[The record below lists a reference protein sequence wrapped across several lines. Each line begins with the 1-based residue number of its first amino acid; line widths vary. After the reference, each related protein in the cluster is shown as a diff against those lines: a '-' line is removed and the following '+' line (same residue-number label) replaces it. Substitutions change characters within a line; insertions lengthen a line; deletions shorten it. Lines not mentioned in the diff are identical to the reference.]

1 MGVCNSSSP
10 PNPCTPGI
18 FPGMEQQFESFP
30 KEIDDEANSYFQ
42 KIYNKTMSI
51 PAVLDMLKRFQDST
65 VKKERSVL
73 LKILSDTMYIVS

>member
-1 MGVCNSSSP
+1 M
-10 PNPCTPGI
+10 

-51 PAVLDMLKRFQDST
+51 PAVLDMLKRFQDSS
-65 VKKERSVL
+65 VKKERCYF
-73 LKILSDTMYIVS
+73 LKNRNSFLHSILYKRKGLEKIIVQSRL

>member
-1 MGVCNSSSP
+1 M
-10 PNPCTPGI
+10 

-51 PAVLDMLKRFQDST
+51 PAVLDMLKRFQDSS
-65 VKKERSVL
+65 VKKERYYF
-73 LKILSDTMYIVS
+73 LKNRNSFLHSILYKRKGLKKIIVQSRL

>member
-1 MGVCNSSSP
+1 M
-10 PNPCTPGI
+10 

-51 PAVLDMLKRFQDST
+51 PAVLDMLKRFQDSS
-65 VKKERSVL
+65 VKKERYYFLMNRNSFL
-73 LKILSDTMYIVS
+73 HSILYKRKGLKKIIVQSRL